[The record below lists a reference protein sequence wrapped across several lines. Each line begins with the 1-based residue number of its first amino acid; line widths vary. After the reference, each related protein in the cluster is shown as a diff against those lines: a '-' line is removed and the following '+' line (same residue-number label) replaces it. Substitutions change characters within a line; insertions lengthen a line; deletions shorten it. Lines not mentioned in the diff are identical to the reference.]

1 MTSGGPISTQ
11 RARLRALA
19 AIVIAAAM
27 ALCATFPARADNRKA
42 ASDQFA
48 RAVKMRTMLEGYLEK
63 DRSLDDYK
71 ETVGAYHKVYLIT
84 PFADEST
91 AALVAEAE
99 LYAEMGRLYDAKY
112 YQSSISSYKFLLTQ
126 YPGSRYRAD
135 ALLAIAQIQRDDLTT
150 PQDARATYEEY
161 LKRFPHSEKSAEAR
175 ADLKEIENG
184 GKPAYGPKTKNAS
197 TAAASANTPANTSGN
212 IAGYTQGNTESMTP
226 TGAGG
231 ATKSGTGSAIK
242 RAAVSNATVSE
253 AALDAASDAGSLPEM
268 KGDRVEPRT
277 VDSGNPAVT
286 GVQAWNAQNATR
298 IVVAVADTVKF
309 KAMRIASPDRIFFD
323 LYNARVTSKVSSN
336 TLDFQSGLLKSVRV
350 AQNKPNVVRVVL
362 DVNGAKD
369 YSAYLLAKP
378 YRLVIEVRS
387 QAAASVAKN
396 IVPTVPS
403 SAPASMPAPTAA
415 MDSSAS
421 AESTTPKTH
430 ANVHETV
437 VEKVEVDDR
446 DRDTE
451 LPVAATRIP
460 AKTVS
465 LPREKN
471 PTREAAL
478 EPAPEP
484 RPTRD
489 GERSLTRVL
498 GLKISRIVIDA
509 GHGGHDTGTIGPHG
523 LMEKDVCL
531 DVALRLGRLIQQKL
545 PGAQVI
551 YTRSDDT
558 FVPLEER
565 TAIANQAKAD
575 LFISIHANS
584 SGDPDARGI
593 ETFYLNFATSRE
605 SMEVA
610 SRENANAQE
619 SLHDL
624 QDLIKKIAR
633 NDKIE
638 ESKELAGDI
647 DDTLSQRL
655 QLVSR
660 DERNR
665 GVKKA
670 PFVVLIG
677 ANMPSVLAE
686 ISFLSNPSDER
697 LMRKPEQ
704 RQRIADGLYRGI
716 NNYLES
722 LNSISNNQQK
732 VAVEVGDGHLEAGG
746 VASSGNPK

>member
-1 MTSGGPISTQ
+1 MH
-11 RARLRALA
+11 RAHERAVA
-19 AIVIAAAM
+19 AIVIATAM
-27 ALCATFPARADNRKA
+27 ALCAAFPVRADNRKV

-71 ETVGAYHKVYLIT
+71 KTVAAYRKVYFIT

-99 LYAEMGRLYDAKY
+99 LYAEMGRLYDAEY
-112 YQSSISSYKFLLTQ
+112 YQSSIDSYKFLLTQ
-126 YPGSRYRAD
+126 YPGSRYHAD
-135 ALLAIAQIQRDDLTT
+135 ALLAIAQIQRDDLNA

-161 LKRFPHSEKSAEAR
+161 LKRFPHSEKSGEAR
-175 ADLKEIENG
+175 ADLKEIERG
-184 GKPAYGPKTKNAS
+184 GKPAYGPKARNAS
-197 TAAASANTPANTSGN
+197 AATASSDAPANTTGN
-212 IAGYTQGNTESMTP
+212 IADNAAAIPAS
-226 TGAGG
+226 AIKG
-231 ATKSGTGSAIK
+231 ATGAIK
-242 RAAVSNATVSE
+242 RAAVSDTADDT
-253 AALDAASDAGSLPEM
+253 ASDAGALPEL

-277 VDSGNPAVT
+277 ADSGNPAVT

-387 QAAASVAKN
+387 QAAAASVAKN
-396 IVPTVPS
+396 IAPTPQS
-403 SAPASMPAPTAA
+403 PALAPTPAPTQAI
-415 MDSSAS
+415 DSSTSVESS
-421 AESTTPKTH
+421 ALKSA

-437 VEKVEVDDR
+437 EEKVEVNDR

-460 AKTVS
+460 AKTVV

-471 PTREAAL
+471 PTREASL

-593 ETFYLNFATSRE
+593 ETYYLNFATSRE

-732 VAVEVGDGHLEAGG
+732 VAADVGDGHLEAGG

>member
-1 MTSGGPISTQ
+1 MQ
-11 RARLRALA
+11 RAHHTRAVA
-19 AIVIAAAM
+19 AIVVAAAM
-27 ALCATFPARADNRKA
+27 ALCAAFPARADVRKA

-71 ETVGAYHKVYLIT
+71 KTVAAYQKVYLIT

-112 YQSSISSYKFLLTQ
+112 YQSSIDSYKFLLTQ

-135 ALLAIAQIQRDDLTT
+135 ALLAIAQIQRDDLNA

-161 LKRFPHSEKSAEAR
+161 LKRFPHSEKSGEAR
-175 ADLKEIENG
+175 ADLREIESG
-184 GKPAYGPKTKNAS
+184 GKPAYGLKSKNAS
-197 TAAASANTPANTSGN
+197 TAVASGDAPAATARN
-212 IAGYTQGNTESMTP
+212 IAGNTAATTP

-231 ATKSGTGSAIK
+231 AIKSGVSSTM
-242 RAAVSNATVSE
+242 RRTAVS
-253 AALDAASDAGSLPEM
+253 DAAPDSLSDAGSLPQL

-277 VDSGNPAVT
+277 ADSGNPAVT

-387 QAAASVAKN
+387 QAAVNVAKN
-396 IVPTVPS
+396 VA
-403 SAPASMPAPTAA
+403 SAPPATEPAPDA
-415 MDSSAS
+415 DSSAALQS
-421 AESTTPKTH
+421 GALKTP
-430 ANVHETV
+430 ANPREAVA
-437 VEKVEVDDR
+437 EKVEVDDR
-446 DRDTE
+446 DRDME
-451 LPVAATRIP
+451 MPVSATRIP
-460 AKTVS
+460 AKTVA
-465 LPREKN
+465 LPRDKN
-471 PTREAAL
+471 PTRVATL

-484 RPTRD
+484 KPTRD

-498 GLKISRIVIDA
+498 GLKINRIVIDA

-593 ETFYLNFATSRE
+593 ETYYLNFATSRE

-732 VAVEVGDGHLEAGG
+732 VAADVGDGHLEAGG

>member
-1 MTSGGPISTQ
+1 MH
-11 RARLRALA
+11 RAHERAVA
-19 AIVIAAAM
+19 AIVIATAM
-27 ALCATFPARADNRKA
+27 ALCAAFPVRADNRKV

-71 ETVGAYHKVYLIT
+71 KTVAAYRKVYFIT

-184 GKPAYGPKTKNAS
+184 GKPVYGPKTKNAS

-226 TGAGG
+226 TVGG
-231 ATKSGTGSAIK
+231 AIKSGTGSAIK

-660 DERNR
+660 EERNR

>member
-1 MTSGGPISTQ
+1 MQ
-11 RARLRALA
+11 RAHHTRAVA
-19 AIVIAAAM
+19 AIVVAAAM
-27 ALCATFPARADNRKA
+27 ALCAAFPARADVRKA

-71 ETVGAYHKVYLIT
+71 KTVAAYQKVYLIT

-112 YQSSISSYKFLLTQ
+112 YQSSIDSYKFLLTQ

-135 ALLAIAQIQRDDLTT
+135 ALLAIAQIQRDDLNA

-161 LKRFPHSEKSAEAR
+161 LKRFPHSEKSGEAR
-175 ADLKEIENG
+175 ADLKEIESG
-184 GKPAYGPKTKNAS
+184 GKPAYGPKSKNAS
-197 TAAASANTPANTSGN
+197 TAVASGDAPVATAGN
-212 IAGYTQGNTESMTP
+212 IAGNPAATTP

-231 ATKSGTGSAIK
+231 AIKSGLSSTM
-242 RAAVSNATVSE
+242 RRTAVS
-253 AALDAASDAGSLPEM
+253 DAAPDSLSDAGSLPQL

-277 VDSGNPAVT
+277 ADSGNPAVT

-387 QAAASVAKN
+387 QAAVNVAKN
-396 IVPTVPS
+396 VA
-403 SAPASMPAPTAA
+403 SAPPATEPAPDA
-415 MDSSAS
+415 DSSAALQS
-421 AESTTPKTH
+421 GGLKTP
-430 ANVHETV
+430 ANPREAVA
-437 VEKVEVDDR
+437 EKVEVDDR
-446 DRDTE
+446 DRDME
-451 LPVAATRIP
+451 MPVSATRIP
-460 AKTVS
+460 AKTVA
-465 LPREKN
+465 LPRDKN
-471 PTREAAL
+471 PTRVATL

-484 RPTRD
+484 KPTRD
-489 GERSLTRVL
+489 GERSLTRML
-498 GLKISRIVIDA
+498 GLKINRIVIDA

-593 ETFYLNFATSRE
+593 ETYYLNFATSRE

-732 VAVEVGDGHLEAGG
+732 VAADVGDGHLEAGG